1 MKCHQYYPDSGSLS
15 FGPITVTLIDSMPL
29 ADFTIRILKLEMVSS
44 YFAVSHYPSLP
55 YTTDLLPH
63 ILRVFSESLPC
74 FKAKDSIRC
83 SFKCLAFFKPVCPEC
98 FQG

>member
-44 YFAVSHYPSLP
+44 YFAVPTIPPSLVQRI
-55 YTTDLLPH
+55 YYHTSLGLLVKVCH
-63 ILRVFSESLPC
+63 VLKG
-74 FKAKDSIRC
+74 KALYDAVNVKH
-83 SFKCLAFFKPVCPEC
+83 F
-98 FQG
+98 